1 MSPKMD
7 KKDNSKL
14 SVETMPMLGPDE
26 SEESGTKLKRELG
39 LMDGVSI
46 IIGII
51 IGSGIFVS
59 PKGVLQY
66 SGSIGLSLVIW
77 IVSGLLSLVG
87 ALCYAELGTMI
98 PKSGGDYAYILDAF
112 GPLPSFLYLWSALM
126 VIMPAGN
133 AITALTFANY
143 VLEPFYP
150 ECDPPTDAV
159 RIIAALLI
167 CLLTAVNCQNVKMA
181 AKVQEVFSIIKVL
194 ALVLIIIAGSIH
206 MIRGNAQNLSLENL
220 MQDTTTSPGR
230 IALSFY
236 SGLFSYAGWNCLN
249 FVTEELKEPNKN
261 LPRAIYISL
270 PMITII
276 YVLANIAYFA
286 VLSPTELLSSSAV
299 AVTFGNKLFGVM
311 RWIMPFFVACSTFGA
326 VNGGIFASSRLFF
339 VGARNGHMP
348 NCMALINIKNVTPI
362 PSLIVLC
369 IITLALLTTSD
380 VFILINFTSFVE
392 SLFITMSVG
401 GLLYLRWK
409 QPDWER
415 PIKVNLVLPILFF
428 VICGFLVLMPVFEE
442 PQVVGVGLAI
452 ILSGIPV
459 YAIFIGWKNRPVWLK
474 NFILN
479 MDNGIQK
486 LFYAVPEDTHQD

>member
-1 MSPKMD
+1 
-7 KKDNSKL
+7 
-14 SVETMPMLGPDE
+14 
-26 SEESGTKLKRELG
+26 
-39 LMDGVSI
+39 MDGASI

-51 IGSGIFVS
+51 VGSGIFVS

-66 SGSIGLSLVIW
+66 SGSIGLSLIIW

-112 GPLPSFLYLWSALM
+112 GPLPSFLYLWSALL
-126 VIMPAGN
+126 VIMPTGN

-150 ECDPPTDAV
+150 ECEPPTDAV
-159 RIIAALLI
+159 RIIAAMLI

-181 AKVQEVFSIIKVL
+181 AKVQEVFSITKVL
-194 ALVLIIIAGSIH
+194 ALVLIIIAGLIH
-206 MIRGNAQNLSLENL
+206 MIGGNAQNLSLETM

-236 SGLFSYAGWNCLN
+236 SGLFSYAGWNYLN

-276 YVLANIAYFA
+276 YVLANVAYFA

-348 NCMALINIKNVTPI
+348 KSMALINIKHLTPI
-362 PSLIVLC
+362 PCLIILAVISLG
-369 IITLALLTTSD
+369 LLTTSN
-380 VFILINFTSFVE
+380 VYILINFTSFVE

-401 GLLYLRWK
+401 ALLYLRWK
-409 QPDWER
+409 KPDLPR
-415 PIKVNLVLPILFF
+415 PIKVNIFFPIVFF
-428 VICGFLVLMPVFEE
+428 LICGFLVIMPVFEE
-442 PQVVGVGLAI
+442 PHV
-452 ILSGIPV
+452 S
-459 YAIFIGWKNRPVWLK
+459 
-474 NFILN
+474 
-479 MDNGIQK
+479 
-486 LFYAVPEDTHQD
+486 